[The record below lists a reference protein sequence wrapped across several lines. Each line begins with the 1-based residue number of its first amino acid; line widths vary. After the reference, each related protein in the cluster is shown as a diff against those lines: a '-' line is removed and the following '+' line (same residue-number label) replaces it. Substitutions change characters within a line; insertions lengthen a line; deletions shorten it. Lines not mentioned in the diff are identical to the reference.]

1 VSRLLEGRVAIV
13 TGGGSGIGRAIARR
27 LASDGAIAVI
37 GDIDDA
43 GAAES
48 AALVAGAGGTAH
60 ALRADITDAGD
71 VAALVDGTTERF
83 GRLDVLVN
91 NAGVCRVTPFAALTA
106 ADLEAMWRVHA
117 LGTFLCSQ
125 AAARHM
131 TAAGF
136 GRIVNVVSGPG
147 GYGASP
153 VTAHYQAAKSAQTS
167 LGRSMALA
175 LATGGVTVNSI
186 SPGTVVTPLW
196 ERMDADYRLHLGR
209 SAEDEIAARLSDP
222 ASFPLGRPPTPEEIA
237 DLVAY
242 LVLPTSGAI
251 TGAVIDV

>member
-1 VSRLLEGRVAIV
+1 VNRLDDRVVIV

-27 LASDGAIAVI
+27 LAAEGAIAVI
-37 GDIDDA
+37 GDVDEA
-43 GAAES
+43 GAAET
-48 AALVAGAGGTAH
+48 AALVGADGGIAH
-60 ALRADITDAGD
+60 AVRADVTDAGD
-71 VAALVDGTTERF
+71 VSSLVDGAAERL

-91 NAGVCRVTPFAALTA
+91 NAGVCRVAPFSLLTA
-106 ADLEAMWRVHA
+106 SDFEAMWRVHA

-131 TAAGF
+131 VAARF

-167 LGRSMALA
+167 LGRSLA
-175 LATGGVTVNSI
+175 LAFAADGITVNSV

-209 SAEDEIAARLSDP
+209 SAEDEIAARLADP
-222 ASFPLGRPPTPEEIA
+222 SSFPLGRPPTPEEIA
-237 DLVAY
+237 DLVAF
-242 LVLPTSGAI
+242 LALPTSGAI